1 MSTTLLSMWF
11 DPRYAQKKSNEE
23 LVALSNSID
32 SLINESKIKD
42 QYIENITTI
51 LSGKENNKLNYNKND
66 YLNIP
71 QNTQSSYDAIDS
83 FFRKQFES
91 NLLNDELLSPTNYNQ
106 DLFFRLYYIN
116 LKMITVFAK
125 KEN

>member
-1 MSTTLLSMWF
+1 MWF

-51 LSGKENNKLNYNKND
+51 LSGKENNTLDYNKND

-83 FFRKQFES
+83 FFES
-91 NLLNDELLSPTNYNQ
+91 S
-106 DLFFRLYYIN
+106 
-116 LKMITVFAK
+116 LKVIY
-125 KEN
+125 

>member
-23 LVALSNSID
+23 LIALSNSID
-32 SLINESKIKD
+32 SLIIESKIKD
-42 QYIENITTI
+42 QYIENVTTI
-51 LSGKENNKLNYNKND
+51 LSGKENNTLNYNKND

-91 NLLNDELLSPTNYNQ
+91 NLLNDELLLS
-106 DLFFRLYYIN
+106 LIH
-116 LKMITVFAK
+116 I
-125 KEN
+125 